1 MTQAAKKQRK
11 VIGRVGADGEL
22 HVIAEIVPF
31 VSSRLG
37 AERVSR
43 ETKRE
48 RDAEYRAVA
57 VAVKQFGGAG
67 E

>member
-1 MTQAAKKQRK
+1 MTQAAKKQRQ
-11 VIGRVGADGEL
+11 VIGRMVNGEL
-22 HVIAEIVPF
+22 RVIADVVPF

-37 AERVSR
+37 AESVSR

-48 RDAEYRAVA
+48 HDDEYRVVA
-57 VAVKQFGGAG
+57 HALKQFGGAG